1 MDVSF
6 LLLEKYARWWWWCI
20 YGIYTICV
28 CVARDVVVV
37 VWFGLTLY
45 VIFKSKGRLCNV
57 SSLVK

>member
-1 MDVSF
+1 MQGGGGGAF
-6 LLLEKYARWWWWCI
+6 MEYI
-20 YGIYTICV
+20 PFV